1 MSESEKKIKK
11 QFYQFSPQ
19 RVLKAAAMATLKKPV
34 DLEQPPF
41 FKKHPVN
48 LLDRFRFI
56 AIWKIHYMDTDISL

>member
-34 DLEQPPF
+34 DLEQPHF
-41 FKKHPVN
+41 FKNTLSIDSTWAYKE
-48 LLDRFRFI
+48 L
-56 AIWKIHYMDTDISL
+56 T